1 MNPFALD
8 RIAGEVGA
16 SALVMV
22 PRLALAL
29 VLGAAVA
36 ARPWRKL
43 RPRSEMVQTQLLM
56 CVAGALVASV
66 IGDSLARAF
75 GLVGLG
81 GFIRFRSGLKD
92 PRDAASLFVLIG
104 LGMACGMGAIEIALA
119 GWIFLLAVFY
129 ALDRYAER
137 RRDETAGTWRLTIE
151 ADDVAG
157 AEAAFTKALQAEG
170 CASRMRSL
178 DVARGMAVLEI
189 TGPEGVIE
197 TLRAPWRNA
206 RAIRWER
213 LQEVAT

>member
-1 MNPFALD
+1 MNPFDA
-8 RIAGEVGA
+8 IAAPEVGA
-16 SALVMV
+16 TALAML

-36 ARPWRKL
+36 ARPWRRR

-92 PRDAASLFVLIG
+92 PRDAAALFVLIG
-104 LGMACGMGAIEIALA
+104 LGMACGLGAFEVALA
-119 GWIFLLAVFY
+119 GWAFLLVVYF

-137 RRDETAGTWRLTIE
+137 RSGAGTGRWRLTVE
-151 ADDVAG
+151 AEDVRA
-157 AEAAFTKALQAEG
+157 AEAAFAQALQAEG
-170 CASRMRSL
+170 FTCTERTL
-178 DVARGMAVLEI
+178 DLTRGVAVLEVC
-189 TGPEGVIE
+189 GPQGVIE
-197 TLRAPWRNA
+197 TLRPPWEKA
-206 RAIRWER
+206 RAIRWEK
-213 LQEVAT
+213 LEVAA